1 MKKNT
6 LVLFVVVATAVFVLS
21 AAKFSQG
28 SSAQKSAKVQ
38 TGEVVSVDAT
48 KNEIVIKD
56 ASGSEAHILVSSATK
71 ITKEGKGIQLAEVQ
85 AGDMITSECDDS
97 ADGCKA
103 KSVKVSRAKA
113 SQ

>member
-6 LVLFVVVATAVFVLS
+6 LVLFAVVATAVFVLS
-21 AAKFSQG
+21 TAKLSQG

-38 TGEVVSVDAT
+38 TGEVVSVDAA

-56 ASGSEAHILVSSATK
+56 DSGGETHLLVSSATK
-71 ITKEGKGIQLAEVQ
+71 ITKEGKGIQLADVQ
-85 AGDMITSECDDS
+85 SGDLVTSECDDS
-97 ADGCKA
+97 ADGCRA

>member
-1 MKKNT
+1 MKKYT
-6 LVLFVVVATAVFVLS
+6 LVLFVAVATAVFVLS
-21 AAKFSQG
+21 AAKLSQG

-38 TGEVVSVDAT
+38 SGEVVSVDAA

-56 ASGSEAHILVSSATK
+56 ASGGESHILISSATK

-85 AGDMITSECDDS
+85 AGDIVTSECDES

-103 KSVKVSRAKA
+103 RSVKVSRAKA

>member
-1 MKKNT
+1 MKKYT
-6 LVLFVVVATAVFVLS
+6 LVLFVAVATAVFVLS
-21 AAKFSQG
+21 AAKLSQG
-28 SSAQKSAKVQ
+28 SSAQKSKVQ